1 MRIAKYG
8 GKMPLS
14 IVYDNCELCCEMD
27 GVDGGYALHA
37 YTRIGTEY
45 LLGKYRTMQA
55 AASAM
60 RFLDKA
66 YENGEEQVT
75 IPDGDY
81 D

>member
-1 MRIAKYG
+1 MRNAKYN

-14 IVYDNCELCCEMD
+14 IVYENCDLCCEENGGD
-27 GVDGGYALHA
+27 GCFVLCA
-37 YTRIGTEY
+37 YTKIGTEY

-55 AASAM
+55 AASAL

-66 YENGEEQVT
+66 YENGEELVT